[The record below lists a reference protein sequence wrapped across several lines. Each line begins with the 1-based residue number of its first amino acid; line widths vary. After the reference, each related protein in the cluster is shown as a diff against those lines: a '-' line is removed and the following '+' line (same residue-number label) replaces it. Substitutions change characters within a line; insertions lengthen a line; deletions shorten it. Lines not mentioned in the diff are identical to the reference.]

1 MTKSELVEHIAG
13 RLPHLPRQKLE
24 RMVNAV
30 FEAMVT
36 ALQREERIEIRGF
49 GSFAVRVREAREAR
63 NPRTGEKVQVPRR
76 LTPTFTA
83 GKELRDRLNRNLAE
97 GLAADGSAVGIAQAS
112 IQRAPEATVTT
123 GAEPSPAPAETSAPE
138 TPPLDLVVTP
148 N

>member
-30 FEAMVT
+30 FDAMVT

-49 GSFAVRVREAREAR
+49 GSFSVRVREAREAR

-83 GKELRDRLNRNLAE
+83 GKELRDRLNKTLAE
-97 GLAADGSAVGIAQAS
+97 GSAVGLAQAA

-123 GAEPSPAPAETSAPE
+123 GAGASEDPAEASAPE